1 MAGMIWGI
9 SLPSMSTLRW
19 IYVLTPDVP
28 EFGEYDVPVNTDVSS
43 LAAILSDEHDPNLLA
58 SRVAVKS

>member
-28 EFGEYDVPVNTDVSS
+28 EFR
-43 LAAILSDEHDPNLLA
+43 
-58 SRVAVKS
+58 RV

>member
-28 EFGEYDVPVNTDVSS
+28 DSGEYDVPVNTDVSW